1 MRLTVVG
8 SSDAFNSAGRCH
20 SCYWLDG
27 ACDGS
32 VMVDFGATA
41 LSAARRAGKE
51 PRDLRA
57 IVFTHLHGDHIGGF
71 PYLWLDGM
79 YNNIRTKDLLV
90 VGPIG
95 TRERVVSLG
104 RVAYGDVID
113 RPRPYDIEW
122 REILPGGSTSFGGL
136 TVNGFA
142 AQHMDPP
149 DQPLCVRI
157 EGADRSVVA
166 FSGDTEVCE
175 GLFQASHG
183 ADLLVAECS
192 GMRPP
197 AGRHITWAEWAVELP
212 RVKARKVLLT
222 HLNAEVRS
230 NAPSLVTQK
239 PDHLELGFAEDGLV
253 IDVPPSR

>member
-8 SSDAFNSAGRCH
+8 SSDAFNSVGRAH

-27 ACDGS
+27 ASTGS

-57 IVFTHLHGDHIGGF
+57 IVVTHLHGDHIGGF

-79 YNNIRTKDLLV
+79 YNTIRTKDLLV
-90 VGPIG
+90 VGPVG
-95 TRERVVSLG
+95 TRARIEALG
-104 RVAYGDVID
+104 HVTYGDVID

-122 REILPGGSTSFGGL
+122 REILPGESTTFDGL
-136 TVNGFA
+136 TVRGFA
-142 AQHMDPP
+142 AKHMDLPE
-149 DQPLCVRI
+149 QPLCI
-157 EGADRSVVA
+157 QMSCADGSVVA
-166 FSGDTEVCE
+166 FSGDTEICD
-175 GLFQASHG
+175 GLFGAARG

-197 AGRHITWAEWAVELP
+197 AGRHITWEEWAQHLP
-212 RVKARKVLLT
+212 RVEARRVLLT

-230 NAPSLVTQK
+230 KTSELLSKKPSG
-239 PDHLELGFAEDGLV
+239 PELAFAEDGLV
-253 IDVPPSR
+253 VEIPGR